1 MLFTQQIF
9 ILNIKEDG
17 ADFLSRRCDVDK
29 TFADK
34 EDDLRSE
41 EIYSHS
47 HSARF
52 LFYSFSRIAA
62 EKRWGSFQDQ

>member
-17 ADFLSRRCDVDK
+17 ADFLSHRCDVDK

-41 EIYSHS
+41 EIIHILTGLVSCFIASH
-47 HSARF
+47 
-52 LFYSFSRIAA
+52 
-62 EKRWGSFQDQ
+62 E